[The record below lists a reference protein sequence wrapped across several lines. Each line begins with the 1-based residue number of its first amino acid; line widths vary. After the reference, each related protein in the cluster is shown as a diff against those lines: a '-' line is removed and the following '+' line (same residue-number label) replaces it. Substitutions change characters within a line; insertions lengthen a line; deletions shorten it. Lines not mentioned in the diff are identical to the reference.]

1 MKTWVNLPNRQPDL
15 PRNMER
21 TLPRTELAQISSP
34 EVLGP
39 AATAISWIAMRM
51 EKAKSLVVA
60 IPSQKSPQKIFQVKA
75 YRCGHFKF
83 ISL

>member
-1 MKTWVNLPNRQPDL
+1 MKTWVSLPNRQPDL

-60 IPSQKSPQKIFQVKA
+60 IPSQESPQKIFQVKA

-83 ISL
+83 ISW